1 MFATNCVRPPLPD
14 VAHLRL
20 VSTAENS
27 FTATW
32 KKPEVSFDYYRIQV
46 SDDSGDRSGLS
57 EPHQN
62 GSCATGTIIHP
73 DQTQVTCSPLQ
84 PCTKASFTVRTYASG
99 PPELTSLGVTL
110 HDIFIPGQDP
120 EPPGSITIIA
130 TSPSLTRLQ
139 WTPPTK
145 FSGGIQSYAVK
156 VCEEFTSCNTQA
168 SVAGCTEH
176 QTSANWLEFA
186 STADTPYCVL
196 ASVSVQCGF
205 NVLSSRP
212 AVEEFRTPSFVLP
225 DVVNLRLVST
235 AANSFTASW
244 DRPEA
249 RFDYYTIEVLNDKDQ
264 GIGPSEPQRLGS
276 CASGVIIHP
285 NQTVVTCTLLEACAK
300 ATLIVRTFR
309 SGPPALTSLGVSLQ
323 GIFVPGE
330 DPPPPRGLT
339 MISKSPSLSKIQWQ
353 APGNVPGN
361 LVAFTAKVCTGYFSC
376 DAQQT
381 GSGCMEYETSDTWVE
396 FESTGDTSYCVQ
408 VNARVRC
415 GLDDISS
422 VAMTADFRTALF
434 ELPDVTN
441 LTLVATGDRSFT
453 VRWERPD
460 VLFDY
465 YRVEV
470 LSNYNERSPGGTEWR
485 RGSSCAAGSIVHSD
499 QTEVTCNFLETCTNV
514 SFRLQ
519 TYRRGPPELASSGNI
534 LEGILIT
541 AEDPDP
547 PRSISVVGISSSL
560 TRLQWDPPTKVPKN
574 ILSYTVKVCDVFSRC
589 DGVEPMTGCTERE
602 TSRTSL
608 EIESMP
614 DTLYCALVS
623 TSALSRGDVLR
634 SRPVTEE
641 FRTPVFEITDVS
653 NLTLI
658 SAADNSFTV
667 AWERPADHFDYYRI
681 EAKGGSNGVNES
693 IGTPYVGSCARGT
706 ILHPDQNRVV
716 CSYFDSCSVVSF
728 TVHAYIKGPPE
739 ITSQGVTLSDIFI
752 AGQEPEPPKSIT
764 MVALAPSI
772 TRLQWESPQKLPAS
786 VVFYTVMMCKDF
798 ASCSAQKN
806 LTECIEHET
815 FATWLEIETSVD
827 TNYCV
832 LLWATTRCGADLLRS
847 RPEAAE
853 FKTPMFVLPD
863 VTNLRLESA
872 GDHSFTA
879 TWQRP
884 KALFDYYMIELAS
897 ETDGGSSLRKPKQVG
912 SCASGTIVH
921 PNHTRVTCNLL
932 EACSEASLTVRTY
945 SRGPPELFSLGVT
958 LHNVFIP
965 GKDPDPPRSV
975 GMFGLTPS
983 LTSLQWQSPQKISGS
998 TVEYTVNVCELF
1010 TSCDAQETLS
1020 GCIEHETSSTSLEF
1034 ESTADKRYC
1043 VLVTATTLCGSVIL
1057 RSRPEAALFRTPL
1070 FELPEVVN
1078 LTLVYAAD
1086 SSFTVQW
1093 QRPEGR
1099 FDYYRIEVSDEN
1111 KNSSGHTQPQR
1122 MVSCA
1127 SGTIIHPAQ
1136 TKVTCTSLDACS
1148 TASFTVRTFTA
1159 GPPELLS
1166 LGATINNIFIPGQGP
1181 DPPESIHIARS
1192 SLSLARLEWK
1202 PPGKV
1207 SGSIISYTLKV
1218 CDEFTV
1224 CIPEGNVS
1232 GCTEYESSER
1242 WLEFKSV
1249 SDTKYCVLATASAQC
1264 GRDILWS
1271 RPTAVEIRTPLF
1283 ALRDVATLR
1292 LVSAG
1297 DRSFTVSWKRPETR
1311 FDYYKI
1317 EATGENGYANRDVV
1331 GHRAGSC
1338 SKGTILQPDQ
1348 TRVTCGQFKAC
1359 TTASFTVRT
1368 YRQGPPELTST
1379 GVTLSDVFI
1388 PSQGLGSPQSITMD
1402 VISTSL
1408 TRLRWEAP
1416 ANVSGTLAEY
1426 TVEIC
1431 DTFTACDVKTSLTG
1445 CIRQRTP
1452 VTSLEF
1458 HSTMD

>member
-1 MFATNCVRPPLPD
+1 MSEDREEISVQYVRKDCSVKLLERSANQAGVPEPRKHQKKHNCRKKTLLVVKIVLPVCLIIAGPALTFFWLRHVEKVAFPGEHASLYMLADVTNLTLESTDGSSFTVTWEPAEGLFDYYMVEVTKSSDENGGKIQTHLEGSCAKGTIIGPDKTRITCNSQQACTRASFTLRTYSKGPPELISQGSSLSGIIMPGQAPHPPRNITYFGIAPSLTRLQWEPPEETSGSIGEYTVKLCENFTSCDLQESLSGCIERETPVTWLDFKSTMGTPYCVLVVATTKCAAGVLRSPVGTSEFRTPLFELPD

-156 VCEEFTSCNTQA
+156 VCEEFTSFNTQA

-205 NVLSSRP
+205 NVLWSRP

-264 GIGPSEPQRLGS
+264 GSGPSEPQRLGS

-309 SGPPALTSLGVSLQ
+309 SGPPALTSLGVSLH

-339 MISKSPSLSKIQWQ
+339 MISKSPSLSKIQWL

-470 LSNYNERSPGGTEWR
+470 LSNYNEQSPGGTEWR

-547 PRSISVVGISSSL
+547 PRSVSVVGISSSL
-560 TRLQWDPPTKVPKN
+560 TRLQWDPPTKIPKN
-574 ILSYTVKVCDVFSRC
+574 ILSYTVKVCDVFSTC

-602 TSRTSL
+602 TSHTWL
-608 EIESMP
+608 EFESMP

-623 TSALSRGDVLR
+623 TSALCRGDVLR

-681 EAKGGSNGVNES
+681 EAKGGSNGVDES
-693 IGTPYVGSCARGT
+693 IGTPYVVSCARGT

-752 AGQEPEPPKSIT
+752 PGQEPEPPKSIT

-772 TRLQWESPQKLPAS
+772 TRLQWESPKKLPAS
-786 VVFYTVMMCKDF
+786 VVFYTVMMCEDF

-806 LTECIEHET
+806 LTGCIEHET

-965 GKDPDPPRSV
+965 GK
-975 GMFGLTPS
+975 
-983 LTSLQWQSPQKISGS
+983 
-998 TVEYTVNVCELF
+998 
-1010 TSCDAQETLS
+1010 
-1020 GCIEHETSSTSLEF
+1020 
-1034 ESTADKRYC
+1034 
-1043 VLVTATTLCGSVIL
+1043 
-1057 RSRPEAALFRTPL
+1057 
-1070 FELPEVVN
+1070 
-1078 LTLVYAAD
+1078 
-1086 SSFTVQW
+1086 
-1093 QRPEGR
+1093 
-1099 FDYYRIEVSDEN
+1099 
-1111 KNSSGHTQPQR
+1111 
-1122 MVSCA
+1122 
-1127 SGTIIHPAQ
+1127 GT
-1136 TKVTCTSLDACS
+1136 CMDM
-1148 TASFTVRTFTA
+1148 
-1159 GPPELLS
+1159 
-1166 LGATINNIFIPGQGP
+1166 
-1181 DPPESIHIARS
+1181 
-1192 SLSLARLEWK
+1192 
-1202 PPGKV
+1202 
-1207 SGSIISYTLKV
+1207 
-1218 CDEFTV
+1218 
-1224 CIPEGNVS
+1224 
-1232 GCTEYESSER
+1232 
-1242 WLEFKSV
+1242 
-1249 SDTKYCVLATASAQC
+1249 
-1264 GRDILWS
+1264 
-1271 RPTAVEIRTPLF
+1271 
-1283 ALRDVATLR
+1283 LR
-1292 LVSAG
+1292 LF
-1297 DRSFTVSWKRPETR
+1297 SFCHV
-1311 FDYYKI
+1311 
-1317 EATGENGYANRDVV
+1317 
-1331 GHRAGSC
+1331 
-1338 SKGTILQPDQ
+1338 
-1348 TRVTCGQFKAC
+1348 
-1359 TTASFTVRT
+1359 
-1368 YRQGPPELTST
+1368 
-1379 GVTLSDVFI
+1379 
-1388 PSQGLGSPQSITMD
+1388 QS
-1402 VISTSL
+1402 
-1408 TRLRWEAP
+1408 
-1416 ANVSGTLAEY
+1416 
-1426 TVEIC
+1426 
-1431 DTFTACDVKTSLTG
+1431 
-1445 CIRQRTP
+1445 
-1452 VTSLEF
+1452 
-1458 HSTMD
+1458 